1 MCLTPRVQPL
11 CTVKHQELL
20 KCVYGFL
27 FMHICVLTF
36 GGETLSWPVHTVTPR
51 HCHGWRWPRQSQE
64 AEFVPVRM
72 GQGRQACSGAPL
84 ILSVQQV
91 NKRLQS

>member
-36 GGETLSWPVHTVTPR
+36 GGETLSWPVHTVTPC
-51 HCHGWRWPRQSQE
+51 HCHGWGDANDRARRLNLSLSAWGKAGRL
-64 AEFVPVRM
+64 ALVPPSSYLFSR
-72 GQGRQACSGAPL
+72 
-84 ILSVQQV
+84 
-91 NKRLQS
+91 